1 MAKKNNRR
9 SQYSSQQERR
19 ELRAKEL
26 FTDRHEERALL
37 AEYLDAIVTPGKKPD
52 RPIISFYG
60 VGGVGKSTL
69 ISYVWDQFYEKN
81 PDNNVIYIN
90 LDVDSDKAEDMS
102 AVQLLWNL
110 RMKIYQATESSLLG
124 FDFLYLKYMEKA
136 NEQVSLD
143 DGPVRHFFE
152 GVAKRSGMF
161 GTLFRGLGTVIE
173 ILPIGN
179 MMSRGLKHIQER
191 DREKELMR
199 VLDIDLNSI
208 DSWRA
213 GDIERKL
220 PGLLA
225 EDLGLFLVENQ
236 MSFVLVLDGYERVT
250 QKTERSFVE
259 GFLSSLLLDE
269 EYAKHAGV
277 ILLGRERT
285 NWAAYDD
292 PNDDTRWNHDFID
305 HRHLL
310 GLHDSD
316 ATEYLESGIKLYQR
330 EDKPHLASLLEKH
343 AQAIRQACRESS
355 AGGSGQSYH
364 PFYLDIC
371 LEALETHEED
381 FTPARH
387 LGRTPKE
394 LMNRFF
400 RYMDED
406 ELSLHIAL
414 SMAVE
419 FDWEVIDYLEKKNV
433 IPPLTHTEF
442 LQFAASHSYVLNT
455 EKVDSFRFN
464 RLIHESLKT
473 YIFTLDD
480 ERKYALRRSVL
491 AGLLSYYD
499 EQLPGA
505 STQANQGMSHI
516 TRDYSRAN
524 MMLVCATESGLL
536 TMQDAFA
543 RHHRWALRYPKD
555 FFQLRVAWDRKWVK
569 LHVHRHGAEHP
580 QTREAMLGWLGTV
593 DDMLGEA
600 RRMIF

>member
-1 MAKKNNRR
+1 
-9 SQYSSQQERR
+9 
-19 ELRAKEL
+19 
-26 FTDRHEERALL
+26 
-37 AEYLDAIVTPGKKPD
+37 
-52 RPIISFYG
+52 
-60 VGGVGKSTL
+60 
-69 ISYVWDQFYEKN
+69 
-81 PDNNVIYIN
+81 
-90 LDVDSDKAEDMS
+90 
-102 AVQLLWNL
+102 
-110 RMKIYQATESSLLG
+110 
-124 FDFLYLKYMEKA
+124 
-136 NEQVSLD
+136 
-143 DGPVRHFFE
+143 
-152 GVAKRSGMF
+152 
-161 GTLFRGLGTVIE
+161 
-173 ILPIGN
+173 
-179 MMSRGLKHIQER
+179 
-191 DREKELMR
+191 
-199 VLDIDLNSI
+199 
-208 DSWRA
+208 
-213 GDIERKL
+213 
-220 PGLLA
+220 
-225 EDLGLFLVENQ
+225 LGL
-236 MSFVLVLDGYERVT
+236 
-250 QKTERSFVE
+250 
-259 GFLSSLLLDE
+259 
-269 EYAKHAGV
+269 
-277 ILLGRERT
+277 
-285 NWAAYDD
+285 
-292 PNDDTRWNHDFID
+292 NDH
-305 HRHLL
+305 
-310 GLHDSD
+310 D

-355 AGGSGQSYH
+355 AGGAGQSYH

-381 FTPARH
+381 FAPARH

-419 FDWEVIDYLEKKNV
+419 FDWQVIDYLEKKNV

-505 STQANQGMSHI
+505 STQANKGMTHL

-569 LHVHRHGAEHP
+569 LHVHRYGSEHP